1 METLRE
7 VLTKAQRDGV
17 AIGHFNVSDLTA
29 LKAIVAA
36 AANLKL
42 PVLIGVSEGER
53 GFTGVPQIA
62 ALIRS
67 YREESAYPI
76 FLNADHTHSL
86 EKAEQAARAG
96 FDEIIFDGSSL
107 PFEKNIEQ
115 TKKAVEL
122 IKSINPNCMVEG
134 EIGYIGSS
142 SDILTKVPE
151 GAGILTTPEEAKQF
165 VAATGVEILAP
176 AVGNMHGLLESMVTG
191 NVKKRLDLER
201 IAALRDAGGVFMT
214 LHGGSG
220 TDDEDFKKAIK
231 AGMTIVHVNTEIR
244 LAWRHGMEASLA
256 ADKSVVPY
264 KIMLPVVAAI
274 QKVVDARLRLFSS
287 R

>member
-1 METLRE
+1 METLLE
-7 VLTKAQRDGV
+7 VLTKADRDGV
-17 AIGHFNVSDLTA
+17 AVGHFNVSDLAA

-36 AANLKL
+36 ARDLKL

-53 GFTGVPQIA
+53 GFTGVAQIA
-62 ALIRS
+62 ALIRC
-67 YREESAYPI
+67 YREESEYPI

-107 PFEKNIEQ
+107 PFEKNVEQ

-142 SDILTKVPE
+142 SDVLKKVPE
-151 GAGILTTPEEAKQF
+151 GAGIMTTPEEARQF

-191 NVKKRLDLER
+191 NVKKRLDIER
-201 IAALRDAGGVFMT
+201 IAALREAGGVFMT

-287 R
+287 K